1 MDLKRTSSG
10 EIEIVEIGGEI
21 DSYTSPKARDF
32 FAEILNEQKKKLLID
47 FTDVGY
53 ISSAGLATLI
63 EVFQKMHMYNGVLK
77 LCCMNDTT
85 KGIFEIAKLDSIFSI
100 YKTREEAINAF

>member
-1 MDLKRTSSG
+1 MDLKRVSSG
-10 EIEIVEIGGEI
+10 GIEIVEIKGDV

-32 FAEILNEQKKKLLID
+32 FAEILKEQKKKLLID
-47 FTDVGY
+47 FADVGY

-63 EVFQKMHMYNGVLK
+63 EVFQKMHMYDGVLK
-77 LCCMNDTT
+77 LCCMNDATR
-85 KGIFEIAKLDSIFSI
+85 GIFEIAKLDSIFSI